1 MFHFEA
7 ARLPGGFFVWVL
19 KDIFYLCRVMI
30 VDFRLK
36 VFETVAELGSFT
48 AAARKLGISQPA
60 ISNHINELEKQM
72 QTKLVARSR
81 AEVSLTENGRK
92 FLSYVHQILHWYD
105 AANAAFGLIP
115 DTDSSLKPLTLKLSE
130 NRQAQVWSHD
140 GDIHITLK

>member
-1 MFHFEA
+1 
-7 ARLPGGFFVWVL
+7 
-19 KDIFYLCRVMI
+19 MI
-30 VDFRLK
+30 DDFRLK
-36 VFETVAELGSFT
+36 VFEALAELGSFT
-48 AAARKLGISQPA
+48 AAARKSGVNQPA
-60 ISNHINELEKQM
+60 ISN